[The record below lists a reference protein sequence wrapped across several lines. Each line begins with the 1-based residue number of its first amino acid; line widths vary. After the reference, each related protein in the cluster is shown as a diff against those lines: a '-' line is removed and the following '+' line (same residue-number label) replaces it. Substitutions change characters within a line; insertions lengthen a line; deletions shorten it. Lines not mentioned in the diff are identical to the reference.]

1 MAAPHPLSALTIRET
16 NLARDIVKAS
26 HPGALLFFRQSY
38 LFEPPKE
45 EVLKFLELEHSGA
58 LTTSSPRPDRCAQV
72 FYDVI
77 GGDQKSQYY
86 ESVVDVTK
94 RSIVAQ
100 EIISEEHQASLT
112 T

>member
-1 MAAPHPLSALTIRET
+1 MAAPHPLSALSARET
-16 NLARDIVKAS
+16 DLARDIVKAS

-38 LFEPPKE
+38 LFEPAKE
-45 EVLKFLELEHSGA
+45 EVLRFLELEHSGS
-58 LTTSSPRPDRCAQV
+58 LTASSPRPDRCAQV

-77 GGDQKSQYY
+77 GGDQKSLYY

-100 EIISEEHQASLT
+100 ELISEEHQASLT